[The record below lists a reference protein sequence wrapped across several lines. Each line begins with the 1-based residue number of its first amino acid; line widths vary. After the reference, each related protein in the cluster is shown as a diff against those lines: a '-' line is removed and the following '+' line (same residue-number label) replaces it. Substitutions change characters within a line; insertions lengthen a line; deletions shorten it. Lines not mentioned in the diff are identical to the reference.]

1 MQSKTLTK
9 PAIYPPQKPIK
20 AEHVLAFDWR
30 GLTAL
35 GVTPEDARSIATT
48 LIAKRLMLIYWRR
61 LHRAGIP
68 YQDAKRIARAVAKYD
83 VMEMLPSA
91 RQQTL
96 IGRYCPI
103 VCRVGLWRRELLL
116 TRR

>member
-1 MQSKTLTK
+1 MQSNTLTK
-9 PAIYPPQKPIK
+9 PAIYPLQTPIK
-20 AEHVLAFDWR
+20 GEQLLAFDWR
-30 GLTAL
+30 ELTAL
-35 GVTPEDARSIATT
+35 GVTPEEARSIATT
-48 LIAKRLMLIYWRR
+48 LIAKRLMLIYWQR

-68 YQDAKRIARAVAKYD
+68 YKDSKKIARAVAKYD